1 MVSVARRWRWWVGTI
16 VAVVLLILASHW
28 FGDSALLSA
37 IEDVSLS
44 IGEGY
49 NRWFGQRSPTGRGQ
63 PFMLLGLS
71 FLGGVAASISPC
83 ILSMLPINLSYI
95 GTCHIT
101 SRRDALLKALAFVL
115 GVVLVLSLLGL
126 FSGLA
131 SIVLVGFKGYV
142 QVAVGAIVI
151 AMALSLAGWI
161 RLPLPQAWLQGAPLP
176 QPSQAWHRRI
186 SGPFCVGLTFALVSS
201 PCSSPILIAVLAAAA
216 ASGSQLQSWL
226 AMVCYA
232 LGYTAILFL
241 ASLFTGLVKQSRGLL
256 VRSEAVMSLA
266 SFSLLAVGG
275 FYLVSG
281 GRWILAVWGQ

>member
-1 MVSVARRWRWWVGTI
+1 MLSVARRWPWLVGTI
-16 VAVVLLILASHW
+16 IAVALMILASH
-28 FGDSALLSA
+28 GLEDSPLLST
-37 IEDVSLS
+37 IEDFSLS

-49 NRWFGQRSPTGRGQ
+49 NRWFVQRRLGGQ
-63 PFMLLGLS
+63 PIVLLGLS
-71 FLGGVAASISPC
+71 FLGDVAASISPC

-95 GTCHIT
+95 GTCNIT
-101 SRRDALLKALAFVL
+101 SRRDALVKALAFVL

-126 FSGLA
+126 FSGIA
-131 SIVLVGFKGYV
+131 AIVLVGFKGYV
-142 QVAVGAIVI
+142 QLAVGAIVI

-161 RLPLPQAWLQGAPLP
+161 RLPIPQAWLQGAPLP
-176 QPSQAWHRRI
+176 KPSQTWHDRI

-201 PCSSPILIAVLAAAA
+201 PCTSPILIAVLAAGA

-232 LGYTAILFL
+232 LGYTTILFL

-256 VRSEAVMSLA
+256 VRSEAVMGLA
-266 SFSLLAVGG
+266 SFSLLAIGG
-275 FYLVSG
+275 FYVVSG